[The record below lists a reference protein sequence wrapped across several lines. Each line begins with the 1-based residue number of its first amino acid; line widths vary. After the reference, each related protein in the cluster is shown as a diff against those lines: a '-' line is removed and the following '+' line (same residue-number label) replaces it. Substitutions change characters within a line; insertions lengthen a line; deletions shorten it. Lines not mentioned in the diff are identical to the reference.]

1 MNRAMALTAAVLM
14 ATLLAGCQ
22 STPAPQLGP
31 WVKNIIG
38 IYTGP
43 ITLGTGDVVAGTTT
57 FALAPDGALTGEYE
71 LLLEKRADAPGTLQ
85 SFDLVDTHT
94 LRCRW
99 RDKYGAGELQM
110 VFSPDRKS
118 FEGLWRYDGQ
128 TLRRPWNGAR

>member
-1 MNRAMALTAAVLM
+1 MSRTTVLACALAV
-14 ATLLAGCQ
+14 AVCAAGCQ
-22 STPAPQLGP
+22 STPAPQMGP
-31 WVKNIIG
+31 WVKQIVG

-43 ITLGTGDVVAGTTT
+43 VTLGTGDVVIGTTT
-57 FALAPDGALTGEYE
+57 FSLAPDGALTGEYE
-71 LLLEKRADAPGTLQ
+71 LQLEKRPAAPGTLH

-110 VFSPDRKS
+110 LFCPDRKS

-128 TLRRPWNGAR
+128 TVRRPWNGAK